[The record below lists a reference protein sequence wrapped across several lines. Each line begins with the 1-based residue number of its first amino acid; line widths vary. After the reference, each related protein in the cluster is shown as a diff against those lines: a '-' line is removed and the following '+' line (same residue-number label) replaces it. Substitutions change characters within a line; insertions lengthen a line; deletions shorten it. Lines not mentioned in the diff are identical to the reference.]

1 MSGVTMLTVKKWEKL
16 NGSNIPA
23 DVQDLM
29 HSLEARF
36 DEGVEATL
44 SALVSVI
51 EDEGGNRDAVEITYY
66 RSQDDYSIAG
76 VDESPFGYVNAMS
89 RAVAARLIDVGIR
102 VAFVYPEEK
111 VTGR

>member
-29 HSLEARF
+29 HFLEARF

-76 VDESPFGYVNAMS
+76 VDESPFGDENAMS
-89 RAVAARLIDVGIR
+89 RAVAARLKDGGIR